1 MVQSAPSARL
11 RAQYLNDAA
20 PAQGASMGGMGQQLR
35 RQLVDGHWVLA
46 FRDGASAQ
54 AACAQVAEH
63 AAALR
68 QHYAAALAPLLKG
81 AEQRRE
87 PSPAAL

>member
-1 MVQSAPSARL
+1 
-11 RAQYLNDAA
+11 
-20 PAQGASMGGMGQQLR
+20 MGGMGQQLR

-54 AACAQVAEH
+54 AACAQVSEH

-81 AEQRRE
+81 AAAAGAEPKRE
-87 PSPAAL
+87 PPAAL